1 MLSRNY
7 ITSLKYP
14 SPHVTPQA
22 NEVQKCS
29 SFGPNQAI
37 YTGSNAKVQAIF
49 AILIKLVS
57 KPHFQLH
64 FCISL
69 GKFTDFSFIS
79 TAHLHLERSGR
90 GNHGYLERPG
100 EGTTGHLELFELNL
114 LI

>member
-14 SPHVTPQA
+14 FPHVTPQA

-69 GKFTDFSFIS
+69 GKFTDFSLFQ
-79 TAHLHLERSGR
+79 LHICIWSGR
-90 GNHGYLERPG
+90 GV
-100 EGTTGHLELFELNL
+100 GTTGIWGGRGAGITGHLELFELNL